1 MSQPDDGPCATRLLL
16 VDDDRL
22 ILGTLASGLRHMGY
36 RVETAECVADAEALL
51 AGGWRPHLALVDVH
65 LPGRD
70 GLWLAQRLGELDQL
84 PFLMLS
90 AYGDAATVQR
100 ATRCG
105 ALGYLVKPLALHQI
119 QPAIETAL
127 QRARE
132 LDGLRRTSAQLQL
145 ALDADREINVA
156 VGVAMAQYRMARRPA
171 FELLRQAARTQR
183 RKLADVAA
191 EVVQACERLRG

>member
-1 MSQPDDGPCATRLLL
+1 MTASDDTPTAARLLL

-22 ILGTLASGLRHMGY
+22 ILGTLAAGLRHMGY
-36 RVETAECVADAEALL
+36 QVAVADCVEEAETLL
-51 AGGWRPHLALVDVH
+51 SGGLRPDLAIVDVR

-70 GLWLAQRLGELDQL
+70 GLSLAQRLAEVDHV

-90 AYGDAATVQR
+90 AYGDAATVER
-100 ATRCG
+100 ATHSG

-127 QRARE
+127 QRAGE
-132 LDGLRRTSAQLQL
+132 LDGLRRARTQLQS

-156 VGVAMAQYRMARRPA
+156 TGITMVQYRMARKPA
-171 FELLRQAARTQR
+171 FELLRNAARAQR
-183 RKLADVAA
+183 RKLSAVAQ
-191 EVVQACERLRG
+191 EIVRACELLHR